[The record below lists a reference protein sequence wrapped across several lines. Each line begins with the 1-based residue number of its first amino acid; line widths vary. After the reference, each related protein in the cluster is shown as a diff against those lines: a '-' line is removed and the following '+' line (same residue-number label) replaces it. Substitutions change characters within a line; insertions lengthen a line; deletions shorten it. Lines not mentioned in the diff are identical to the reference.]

1 MRRRNAIKK
10 LGLVAG
16 GIFLLPSCNFSE
28 EKAAQVIEEFQINP
42 GQKDLLKDLISSIIP
57 KDNLPG
63 AEDLKVENFVWIM
76 LKETFDKASQTSFIA
91 GLNQFSKRIEKENAK
106 TFTELS
112 QDEKVASLYE
122 LDAEIEI
129 DDASDLRYFID
140 LSKKLTIQG
149 YLQSQYIM
157 TEIMPYQLVPGGH
170 GNCEDVSAGK
180 RINIYG

>member
-10 LGLVAG
+10 IGLAAG

-42 GQKDLLKDLISSIIP
+42 SQKDLLKYLISAIIP

-76 LKETFDKASQTSFIA
+76 LKETFGKASQTSFIA
-91 GLNQFSKRIEKENAK
+91 GLNQFSKKIEKDKAK
-106 TFTELS
+106 TFTKLS
-112 QDEKVASLYE
+112 QDEKVAALYE
-122 LDAEIEI
+122 LDAEIDKGDV
-129 DDASDLRYFID
+129 DDLHYFIEV
-140 LSKKLTIQG
+140 SKKLTIQG
-149 YLQSQYIM
+149 YLQSEYIM